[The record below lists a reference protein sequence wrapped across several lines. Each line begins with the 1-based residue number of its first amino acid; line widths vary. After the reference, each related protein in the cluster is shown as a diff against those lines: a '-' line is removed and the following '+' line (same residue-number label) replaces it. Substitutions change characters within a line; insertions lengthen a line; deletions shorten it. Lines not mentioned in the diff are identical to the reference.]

1 MRPRRRR
8 RAEKASNGLTLFFAT
23 DIHGS
28 EICFR
33 KFVNAARFYGA
44 NVLVLGGDVTGKLVV
59 PLVPQPDGGYLAR
72 LGGQTGI
79 VTEDERAA
87 FDRKLAD
94 QGCYVFETE
103 DSNVLTA
110 GLSADEVEE
119 AFRRA
124 MADGFARWLEL
135 AEERLAGSGVRC
147 FISPGNDDPWELDAV
162 LASSD
167 YVENPD
173 GKVVALADGVEML
186 SYGTTNP
193 TPWNSPR
200 ELEEEEL
207 WGRLDA
213 LAQELTEPAQSV
225 FNLHCPPVDTDLDK
239 APELDE
245 DLRVRTVVG
254 NPVMSSVGS
263 SAVRRLIETYEP
275 QLGLHGHVH
284 ESRGATKLGRTL
296 CINPGS
302 DYGDSVL
309 RGALVTFS
317 VSGVDSY
324 QLVSG

>member
-1 MRPRRRR
+1 MRRRHGG
-8 RAEKASNGLTLFFAT
+8 EKARNGLLTLFFAT

-33 KFVNAARFYGA
+33 KFVNAARFYDA
-44 NVLVLGGDVTGKLVV
+44 NVLILGGDVTGKLVV
-59 PLVPQPDGGYLAR
+59 PLVPQPGGGYLAR
-72 LGGQTGI
+72 LGDQTGV
-79 VTEDERAA
+79 VTEDERPA
-87 FDRKLAD
+87 FERKLAD
-94 QGCYVFETE
+94 QGCYLFETE

-110 GLSADEVEE
+110 GLTADEVEE

-135 AEERLAGSGVRC
+135 AEDRLAGSGVRC
-147 FISPGNDDPWELDAV
+147 FISPGNDDPWELDDV

-173 GKVVALADGVEML
+173 GKVVELGGGVEML

-193 TPWNSPR
+193 TPWDSPR
-200 ELEEEEL
+200 ELEEDEL
-207 WGRLDA
+207 WLRLDA
-213 LAQELTEPAQSV
+213 LAQELAEPARAV

-245 DLRVRTVVG
+245 GLRVRTVVG
-254 NPVMSSVGS
+254 NPVMISVGS
-263 SAVRRLIETYEP
+263 SAVRRLLETYEP

-284 ESRGATKLGRTL
+284 ESRGATRLGRTV

-309 RGALVTFS
+309 RGALVTLS